1 MKNASTLK
9 QDDWVD
15 DLGDLLGQQLI
26 NSAAQRSPRAAPC
39 PPVEASKID
48 NVSPTPE
55 ERPPLSQQAIVSARA
70 KGIQDLAPAGYL
82 AFTLKQLLQGAD
94 AEVCQKYI
102 GNFLQEAGAPKD
114 PVERLMLESTALT
127 HHCAGN
133 WTVRAANSKNT
144 ADAVAFGNLAIKM
157 YGEFRRLSL
166 ALKDYRAP
174 LASQQGAENK
184 STADDSTLAA

>member
-1 MKNASTLK
+1 MNASTLK

-15 DLGDLLGQQLI
+15 DSGDLLGKQVI
-26 NSAAQRSPRAAPC
+26 NSAARRSLPAAPC

-48 NVSPTPE
+48 SVSPTPE
-55 ERPPLSQQAIVSARA
+55 ERPPLSQEAIVSARA

-82 AFTLKQLLQGAD
+82 AITLSQLLQGAD
-94 AEVCQKYI
+94 AEICRKYI
-102 GNFLQEAGAPKD
+102 GNFLEEAGAPKD
-114 PVERLMLESTALT
+114 PIERLMLESTALA

-133 WTVRAANSKNT
+133 WTVRAANSKHT

-174 LASQQGAENK
+174 SAGQQGAENK
-184 STADDSTLAA
+184 STANDSKLAA